1 MTANHT
7 EIEKLDQAISDSWNS
22 IFISEISSQFT
33 GTGMSK
39 DPRIYALY
47 LTQVYHYAYH
57 TPRILALAGANA
69 FNTDTH
75 FMQHLFE
82 HAMEETGHE
91 LMALHDLKML
101 GIEYGAQTMHGLP
114 RMLPA
119 TETMIGY
126 VKYLA
131 TSETPYRVMGYSYW
145 IERPYRHI
153 LSFMEQ
159 LEKDMALN
167 KNQLTF
173 YYNHLH
179 IDQKHGQDIEHI
191 LIRVCQT
198 PEQWAAVREAA
209 LKSMQLMLNM
219 LLEIIAAYKQLG
231 TDNSSFKAIQSIS

>member
-1 MTANHT
+1 MTTNHT
-7 EIEKLDQAISDSWNS
+7 EIDQLDQAISDSWNS
-22 IFISEISSQFT
+22 IFTAEMASQVT
-33 GTGMSK
+33 GTRMSK
-39 DPRIYALY
+39 DRRLYALY

-69 FNTDTH
+69 FNTDTY
-75 FMQHLFE
+75 FLQHLFE
-82 HAMEETGHE
+82 HALEETGHE

-101 GIEYGAQTMHGLP
+101 GVEYGAQAPHGLP

-119 TETMIGY
+119 TEAMIGY
-126 VKYLA
+126 VKCLA

-153 LSFMEQ
+153 CSFMEQ
-159 LEKDMALN
+159 LGKDMALN
-167 KNQLTF
+167 RQQLTF

-191 LIRVCQT
+191 LIRICQS

-209 LKSMQLMLNM
+209 LQSMQLMFNM
-219 LLEIIAAYKQLG
+219 LLQIIAEYKQLG
-231 TDNSSFKAIQSIS
+231 TANSSFKAIQSIA